1 VTETDGLG
9 VRGGPARIAN
19 ALRLLED
26 ALHRVEDVLLSLL
39 LAGMIVLASLQ
50 IFLRNLFDTG
60 IGWADPLV
68 RVLVLWLA
76 LLGALAA
83 SRNDK
88 HINVDVLSRLLPE
101 RARLGVRSVTSLATA
116 IICGV
121 VAYHALR
128 FVLDEHEMATTAF
141 ASVPT
146 WALAS
151 IIPVAFAGIALRYL
165 LLSFAGARATIS
177 T

>member
-1 VTETDGLG
+1 VIDVDG
-9 VRGGPARIAN
+9 RGGHGRTLDFLQVLTA
-19 ALRLLED
+19 
-26 ALHRVEDVLLSLL
+26 ALHRFEDVLLSVL

-50 IFLRNLFDTG
+50 IFLRNLFETG

-83 SRNDK
+83 SRGDR

-101 RARLGVRSVTSLATA
+101 RARLGVRSLTSLATA
-116 IICGV
+116 MICGV
-121 VAYHALR
+121 VAYHAAR
-128 FVLDEHEMATTAF
+128 FVDAELEMATTAF
-141 ASVPT
+141 ANVPT
-146 WALAS
+146 WTLAA
-151 IIPVAFAGIALRYL
+151 IIPISFAGIALRYL
-165 LLSFAGARATIS
+165 LLSFAGARAAIS